1 MQLKTKNPVQP
12 MKTKITA
19 SRDVLI
25 QTEKLDAA
33 VRFYESV
40 LGLRVTH
47 KSETLAGFETGSFC
61 LYVEK
66 GPAYG
71 PVFEF
76 YVPDLKAAKKQLVA
90 AGCRVENEDPTIPRC
105 YVRDPFGLIF
115 NLSEKKD
122 GDA

>member
-1 MQLKTKNPVQP
+1 MATKAIKP
-12 MKTKITA
+12 KINS

-33 VRFYESV
+33 VRFYKKV

-47 KSETLAGFETGSFC
+47 NSKTLVGFETGSFC
-61 LYVEK
+61 LYVDR

-76 YVPDLKAAKKQLVA
+76 YVADFAAAKKKLLA
-90 AGCRVENEDPTIPRC
+90 AGCRVENEDPSVPRC
-105 YVRDPFGLIF
+105 YLRDPFGLVF
-115 NLSEKKD
+115 NLAES
-122 GDA
+122 

>member
-1 MQLKTKNPVQP
+1 MATKAIKTKTNS
-12 MKTKITA
+12 

-33 VRFYESV
+33 VRFYKNV
-40 LGLRVTH
+40 LGLRATH
-47 KSETLAGFETGSFC
+47 NSKTLVGFETGSFC
-61 LYVEK
+61 LYLEK

-76 YVPDLKAAKKQLVA
+76 CVADFAAVKKKLLA

-105 YVRDPFGLIF
+105 YLRDPFGLIF
-115 NLSEKKD
+115 NLAES
-122 GDA
+122 

>member
-1 MQLKTKNPVQP
+1 LEHPTVKENFSS
-12 MKTKITA
+12 

-25 QTEKLDAA
+25 QTENLSDA

-40 LGLRVTH
+40 LGLRVSHRSDTMI
-47 KSETLAGFETGSFC
+47 GFETGSFC

-76 YVPDLKAAKKQLVA
+76 HVADLEAAKTKLVA
-90 AGCRVENEDPTIPRC
+90 AGCRIEQEDPSVPRC
-105 YVRDPFGLIF
+105 YVRDPCGLSF
-115 NLSEKKD
+115 NLAEKK
-122 GDA
+122 A

>member
-1 MQLKTKNPVQP
+1 LEHLTVKETFSS
-12 MKTKITA
+12 

-25 QTEKLDAA
+25 QTESFSDAGS
-33 VRFYESV
+33 FYESV
-40 LGLRVTH
+40 LGLRVSHRSDTMI
-47 KSETLAGFETGSFC
+47 GFETGSFC

-76 YVPDLKAAKKQLVA
+76 YVADLEAAKTKLLA
-90 AGCRVENEDPTIPRC
+90 ASCRIENEDPNVPRC

-115 NLSEKKD
+115 NLAEKKT
-122 GDA
+122 